1 MSTALQGRFLTT
13 EPQGSPGTIFKME
26 PFFSSLLDLP
36 DYHPFS
42 VLCQLNFTYLPY
54 WKSREIEDRKAKEAL
69 KCVSE
74 QSLQPKLSTKH
85 SWMLNGSLKLTQP
98 VTCSLCKGFL
108 KRNAPARRS
117 PLSPPTPGIHA
128 PPASAHIDPRAADE
142 V

>member
-1 MSTALQGRFLTT
+1 MRDQTGVPALQGRFLTT
-13 EPQGSPGTIFKME
+13 ELQGSPGTIFKME

-42 VLCQLNFTYLPY
+42 VLCQLNFTYLTD

-85 SWMLNGSLKLTQP
+85 SWILNGSLKLTQP
-98 VTCSLCKGFL
+98 VTCPFCKRFL
-108 KRNAPARRS
+108 KRNVILLLDS
-117 PLSPPTPGIHA
+117 KLSLVYRKQA
-128 PPASAHIDPRAADE
+128 CLLSAI
-142 V
+142 